1 MGQIPAAR
9 LCIFMCTKRLGLS
22 KLAVEHNGHLYVLRL
37 TVGIIFDTT
46 CDFICLLC
54 AVLQPEHLRMWS
66 SKFVIST

>member
-9 LCIFMCTKRLGLS
+9 LCIFICIKRVGLS
-22 KLAVEHNGHLYVLRL
+22 KLDVEHNGHLYVLRL

-46 CDFICLLC
+46 CDLICLLC
-54 AVLQPEHLRMWS
+54 AVLQPSHFSTWS